1 MKPGEDMKVIKETED
16 LSDTDL
22 LSAMLPAED
31 LQALEETEHERIK
44 EFARQHPFRLDTKEE
59 RLFPGKYRSR

>member
-1 MKPGEDMKVIKETED
+1 MPSPEDV
-16 LSDTDL
+16 
-22 LSAMLPAED
+22 
-31 LQALEETEHERIK
+31 QALEEAECERIK

>member
-1 MKPGEDMKVIKETED
+1 MKPGEDMKAIKEGED
-16 LSDTDL
+16 LHDTDL
-22 LSAMLPAED
+22 LSAMLPAKD
-31 LQALEETEHERIK
+31 LQALEKAEHERIK